1 MTKKIYAILLAT
13 LFLCGCYDDKGNYD
27 YTTQEALEITV
38 DGTYFE
44 RQVGTNLSIQPTI
57 TTKIPDSDLT
67 YQWEVHCFTE
77 NTYRFNKFAEG
88 KKLDWTCTTTELMPG
103 IGQYSIRL
111 HATQIS
117 TQREFY
123 SKQITLGI
131 VGVTGLVVLHGDDSQ
146 CDIGLLVAPE
156 FRGTDVTDETI
167 ENYPAM
173 YSQANGEKIQ
183 GKGKSIYHLFTSYT
197 VTKGLEDRCYVVALT
212 DQGAT
217 LANYAGLQHSAQYED
232 LFYSADV
239 PHKKPQNFYVSGD
252 KELIV
257 DDGVLFYAKPGNSG
271 SPVHVA
277 PLDNEV
283 QSSLPQFE
291 NGIYFSPFVL
301 TGKSG
306 ASYTRL
312 IMFNINDRGFVG
324 YSDGSMWPNKYTK
337 LDATAGGNPVP
348 FNPATMNADL
358 LYMDH
363 GGSTNHTMAVMR
375 DDENKKYLVE
385 MDLKTKVLSEM
396 PYAKYDNLD
405 NLKDFDQANFYAFGE
420 DQFHMCYYST
430 SNAVYR
436 YSVES
441 GKTPQSELLMT
452 VGGQTIDFKG
462 AEITMMKILK
472 PNTAAISWTSSW
484 SYKYYNQMLLVGTYA
499 NGEGTLRAFIVD
511 QSSGRVLSETS
522 YTGFDKIYDAA
533 VKGL

>member
-1 MTKKIYAILLAT
+1 MIKQIYFILLAAL
-13 LFLCGCYDDKGNYD
+13 LFCGCYDDKGNYD
-27 YTTQEALEITV
+27 YTTQEELEITI

-44 RQVGTNLSIQPTI
+44 RQVGTQLSIPVTV
-57 TTKIPDSDLT
+57 TTKIPDTDLT
-67 YQWEVHCFTE
+67 YQWEVYSSNAFH
-77 NTYRFNKFAEG
+77 KFADG
-88 KKLDWTCTTTELMPG
+88 KDLDWTCATTELMPG
-103 IGQYSIRL
+103 INQYTIRL

-117 TQREFY
+117 TQLNFY
-123 SKQITLGI
+123 SKQITFGI
-131 VGVTGLVVLHGDDSQ
+131 VGVTGLLVLHGDDSQ

-156 FRGTDVTDETI
+156 FRGSEVTDETI
-167 ENYPAM
+167 ENYPTM

-197 VTKGLEDRCYVVALT
+197 ASNGSADRCYVVALT

-232 LFYSADV
+232 LFYSAEI
-239 PHKKPQNFYVSGD
+239 PHKKPQSFYVSD
-252 KELIV
+252 TKELIV
-257 DDGVLFYAKPGNSG
+257 DDGVLFYTTPYNS
-271 SPVHVA
+271 PLHVV
-277 PLDNEV
+277 PLDDNV
-283 QSSLPQFE
+283 QSSLDQFE

-301 TGKSG
+301 VGKRG

-312 IMFNINDRGFVG
+312 IMFNMKDRGFVG

-337 LDATAGGNPVP
+337 LDATTGDKVVP
-348 FNPATMNADL
+348 FNPADMDADL

-363 GGSTNHTMAVMR
+363 GGSTNHTMAVMQ
-375 DDENKKYLVE
+375 DDNAHKYLVE
-385 MDLKTKVLSEM
+385 MDLRTKVLSEM
-396 PYAKYDNLD
+396 PYAKYDDLSNLI
-405 NLKDFDQANFYAFGE
+405 DFDRANSYAFGE
-420 DQFHMCYYST
+420 DQFHMCYYAT

-441 GKTPQSELLMT
+441 GKVPQSEQLMT
-452 VGGQTIDFKG
+452 VEGQTIDFNG
-462 AEITMMKILK
+462 AEITMMRLLK
-472 PNTAAISWTSSW
+472 PNAASISWTSGW

-499 NGEGTLRAFIVD
+499 NGQGTLRAFIID